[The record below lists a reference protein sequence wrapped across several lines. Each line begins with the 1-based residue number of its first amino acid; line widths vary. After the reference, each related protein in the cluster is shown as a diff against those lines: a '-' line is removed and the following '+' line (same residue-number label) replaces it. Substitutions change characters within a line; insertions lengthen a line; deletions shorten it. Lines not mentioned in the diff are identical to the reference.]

1 MNKIKL
7 PTGSLSA
14 SAVSIGATGP
24 EVIRGDVIVIRN
36 SYGSPIVIVVTIAPH
51 MHEIFHA
58 GENVDKFNEVLQV
71 YGITDAPILNVIP
84 VN

>member
-1 MNKIKL
+1 MKINL

-36 SYGSPIVIVVTIAPH
+36 SYGAPIVIVITIAPH
-51 MHEIFHA
+51 MHEIFHI
-58 GENVDKFNEVLQV
+58 GDDVDKFNEVLRA
-71 YGITDAPILNVIP
+71 YGITDSPTLNVIP